1 MLSLM
6 TYVDRSLG
14 NHEAIG
20 FQFSIPSVRARLE
33 QAQEWSARSFVSL
46 SSCLSYLA
54 AERGPTASASMLAC
68 AGIAAAGTALYES
81 WVDADARR
89 PNPGLVCERGCLRR
103 LSNDVR
109 LKALDE
115 ARLHR
120 AILER
125 SVARRMRFA
134 TDAPRRIVHL
144 GS

>member
-1 MLSLM
+1 M

-14 NHEAIG
+14 SHEAIR
-20 FQFSIPSVRARLE
+20 FQFSAPSIRTRLE

-54 AERGPTASASMLAC
+54 TERGPTASASMLAC
-68 AGIAAAGTALYES
+68 AGIAAAGTALYEA
-81 WVDADARR
+81 WVEADVRR

-115 ARLHR
+115 ARLHQ
-120 AILER
+120 AVLER
-125 SVARRMRFA
+125 SVARHMQFVSN
-134 TDAPRRIVHL
+134 APGPAIRVWR
-144 GS
+144 